1 MTVHTPW
8 PGLIAAYRDRLPIGE
23 NWQPVTLREGG
34 TPLLPAARLSELTG
48 CTVHLKV
55 EGLNPTGSFKDR
67 GMTMAVTDA
76 LARGQRAVLCA
87 STGNTSASAAAYA
100 AKAGITCAVLI
111 PQGKIAM
118 GKLAQAVIHGARIIQ
133 VDGNF
138 DDCLELARKT
148 TADYPTIALV
158 NSVNPVRIEGQ
169 KTAAFEIV
177 DALGTAPDIHAL
189 PVGNAGNITAYW
201 RGYNE
206 YHRDGLSDR
215 LPKMLGAQAAGAAP
229 LVNGA
234 PVANPETIATAIRIG
249 SPASW
254 SGAVAAQQES
264 GGKFLAV
271 TDEEILNAYR
281 LVASSEGVFVE
292 PASAASIA
300 GLLKSVADGWVA
312 KGSTVVCTV
321 TGNGLK
327 DPDNALSGMPE
338 VTPIP
343 VRRVPSPRRWNWRE
357 RGAAR
362 GAGHHGPGAR
372 IECEPGPGLRQPRD
386 RTVAVRRD
394 RGQYNRIRSQ
404 GGRRGSGRR
413 RGSAR
418 R

>member
-169 KTAAFEIV
+169 KTAAFEIM

-206 YHRDGLSDR
+206 YYRDGLSDR

-264 GGKFLAV
+264 DGKFLAV

-281 LVASSEGVFVE
+281 LVASSEGAFVE

-343 VRRVPSPRRWNWRE
+343 VQAS
-357 RGAAR
+357 A
-362 GAGHHGPGAR
+362 
-372 IECEPGPGLRQPRD
+372 
-386 RTVAVRRD
+386 VAE
-394 RGQYNRIRSQ
+394 
-404 GGRRGSGRR
+404 
-413 RGSAR
+413 ALELA
-418 R
+418 

>member
-169 KTAAFEIV
+169 KTAAFEIM

-264 GGKFLAV
+264 DGKFLAV

-343 VRRVPSPRRWNWRE
+343 VQAS
-357 RGAAR
+357 A
-362 GAGHHGPGAR
+362 
-372 IECEPGPGLRQPRD
+372 
-386 RTVAVRRD
+386 VAE
-394 RGQYNRIRSQ
+394 
-404 GGRRGSGRR
+404 
-413 RGSAR
+413 ALELA
-418 R
+418 

>member
-1 MTVHTPW
+1 
-8 PGLIAAYRDRLPIGE
+8 
-23 NWQPVTLREGG
+23 
-34 TPLLPAARLSELTG
+34 
-48 CTVHLKV
+48 
-55 EGLNPTGSFKDR
+55 
-67 GMTMAVTDA
+67 MTMAVTDA

-169 KTAAFEIV
+169 KTAAFEIM

-206 YHRDGLSDR
+206 YYRDGLSDR

-264 GGKFLAV
+264 DGKFLAV

-343 VRRVPSPRRWNWRE
+343 VQAS
-357 RGAAR
+357 A
-362 GAGHHGPGAR
+362 
-372 IECEPGPGLRQPRD
+372 
-386 RTVAVRRD
+386 VAE
-394 RGQYNRIRSQ
+394 
-404 GGRRGSGRR
+404 
-413 RGSAR
+413 ALELA
-418 R
+418 